1 MPSAFFAQLSLSSNY
16 SSSSDGW
23 FSNSDDEISNSAPN
37 TQDLLSSS
45 KNMIFVWY
53 IILTWLSISWDKVG
67 KKRKSFDTEVYN
79 PIVHTISVFKPKIP
93 RFLIYPANTSVHNCK
108 FKCFKVNNDN
118 FKTRTGP
125 RLRIRLFLS
134 KLSVNTGYFWWYLC
148 TYLIWLNEN
157 VTTALIVIWSK
168 TLNIKLLPK

>member
-53 IILTWLSISWDKVG
+53 IILTWLSISCDKVG
-67 KKRKSFDTEVYN
+67 ISKRKKKSFDTEVYN
-79 PIVHTISVFKPKIP
+79 PVVHTISVFKPDIP
-93 RFLIYPANTSVHNCK
+93 RFLIYPA
-108 FKCFKVNNDN
+108 
-118 FKTRTGP
+118 KT
-125 RLRIRLFLS
+125 
-134 KLSVNTGYFWWYLC
+134 K
-148 TYLIWLNEN
+148 
-157 VTTALIVIWSK
+157 
-168 TLNIKLLPK
+168 

>member
-45 KNMIFVWY
+45 KNMIRFWY
-53 IILTWLSISWDKVG
+53 IILTWLSISCDKVG
-67 KKRKSFDTEVYN
+67 ISKRKKSFDTEVYN
-79 PIVHTISVFKPKIP
+79 PVVHTISVFKPKIP
-93 RFLIYPANTSVHNCK
+93 RFLIYPANIKYFSTYVIGSCK
-108 FKCFKVNNDN
+108 CKYSKSNDDFKI
-118 FKTRTGP
+118 RTGP
-125 RLRIRLFLS
+125 RLRIRVCLS

-148 TYLIWLNEN
+148 IWFGDHLYI
-157 VTTALIVIWSK
+157 T
-168 TLNIKLLPK
+168 